1 MRLTEE
7 QLVLALS
14 VSDEHPVMAAF
25 LQIIGEKVEEEM
37 FSAILANLT
46 AEDRAYN
53 CGRAAALQ
61 ELTLFIGSL
70 RSDK

>member
-1 MRLTEE
+1 MRIEE
-7 QLVLALS
+7 EELKLAMS

-25 LQIIGEKVEEEM
+25 MQIIKDKLEDEM
-37 FSAILANLT
+37 YSAILANLT

-61 ELTLFIGSL
+61 ELTLFIGSQ
-70 RSDK
+70 RNDK

>member
-1 MRLTEE
+1 MRIEE
-7 QLVLALS
+7 EELKLALS
-14 VSDEHPVMAAF
+14 VADNHPVMAAF
-25 LQIIGEKVEEEM
+25 LQIIKDKLEDEM